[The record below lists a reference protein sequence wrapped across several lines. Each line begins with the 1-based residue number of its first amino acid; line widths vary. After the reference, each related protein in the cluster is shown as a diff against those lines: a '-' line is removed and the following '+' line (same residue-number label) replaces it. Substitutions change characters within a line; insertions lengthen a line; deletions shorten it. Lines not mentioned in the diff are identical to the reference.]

1 MISQNII
8 ICGVVKNI
16 GNKLKP
22 NIDHAI
28 NTGKY
33 FLNYKI
39 VIYENNSTDNTK
51 DILKLYSSNKNV
63 KIISEDIDG
72 IQLREN
78 NKLWAYTEITGSS
91 HPCRSEHIS
100 NARNKLI
107 DEINKPEYDIYN
119 YLIII
124 DLDSNGWEINGILDS
139 FNRKDN
145 WDVIFG
151 NSTPHYDYCA
161 LRTDFFL
168 FGPEIIGEPF
178 WNLPNYNFTSNE
190 LIPVYSAFNGI
201 GIYKKN
207 IFRKYKY
214 YFAVN
219 EDLKKFYRTILKK
232 NDIPKNIMEL
242 ITNKCDKFPDGYKDA
257 ETDIFWKSNS
267 GYIGQSICEHVPLNL
282 ALYNDGFKLFI
293 NPKMIYYR

>member
-1 MISQNII
+1 MISENVI
-8 ICGVVKNI
+8 ICGVVKNV
-16 GNKLKP
+16 GFKLKS

-28 NTGKY
+28 NTGKN
-33 FLNYKI
+33 FLKYKI

-51 DILKLYSSNKNV
+51 DMLKLYSSNENI

-72 IQLREN
+72 LQLREN
-78 NKLWAYTEITGSS
+78 NKLWTYTEITGSN

-107 DEINKPEYDIYN
+107 DEINKPEYDSFN

-124 DLDSNGWEINGILDS
+124 DFDSNGWEINGIIDS

-151 NSTPHYDYCA
+151 NSNPHYDYCA

-168 FGPEIIGEPF
+168 FGPELIGESF
-178 WNLPNYNFTSNE
+178 WNLPDYKFTSNE

-201 GIYKKN
+201 GIYKKD

-219 EDLKKFYRTILKK
+219 EDLKQFYRAVIKNNNIDEKTI
-232 NDIPKNIMEL
+232 EL
-242 ITNKCDKFPDGYKDA
+242 IKNKCNKFPDGYKD
-257 ETDIFWKSNS
+257 EEVDIYWKSNS
-267 GYIGQSICEHVPLNL
+267 GYIGQSICEHVPLNI
-282 ALYNDGFKLFI
+282 ALYNNGFKLFI
-293 NPKMIYYR
+293 NPKMLYYR